1 MILLDTDALS
11 VLLRPPVPTRLAELL
26 GEVPPEA
33 QFTSAINIGELVYGA
48 HRGPH
53 TQHHLEGLRSRV
65 LPNVTVLP
73 FDQEAALIYGRVR
86 ADLERRGRPIAEPD
100 LRVASITLAHRLTL
114 VTGNLR
120 HFERIPGLRVE
131 DFRAARR

>member
-11 VLLRPPVPTRLAELL
+11 ILLRPPVPTRLEELL
-26 GEVPPEA
+26 HEVPPEA

-53 TQHHLEGLRSRV
+53 TQRHLDGLRTKV

-86 ADLERRGRPIAEPD
+86 ADLERKGRPIAEPD
-100 LRVASITLAHRLTL
+100 LCVAAITLAHRLTL
-114 VTGNLR
+114 VTGNVR